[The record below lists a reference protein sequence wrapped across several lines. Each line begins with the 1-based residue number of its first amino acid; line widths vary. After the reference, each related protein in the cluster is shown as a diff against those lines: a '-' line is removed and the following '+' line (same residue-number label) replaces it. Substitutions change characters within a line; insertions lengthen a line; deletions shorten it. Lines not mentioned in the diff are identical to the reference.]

1 MPQTAIKGVSH
12 GGEIIPQEEIP
23 YKEDMNVMIVFLD
36 EIKPG
41 EERYYK
47 PDWIEAEKQAT
58 EALAQGRVK
67 TAKSV
72 NTMFDQIEENSNRN

>member
-12 GGEIIPQEEIP
+12 GGVIIPQEEIP

-36 EIKPG
+36 KIHSG

-47 PDWIEAEKQAT
+47 SDWIKAEKQAT

-72 NTMFDQIEENSNRN
+72 NAMFDKIEEGSNGN